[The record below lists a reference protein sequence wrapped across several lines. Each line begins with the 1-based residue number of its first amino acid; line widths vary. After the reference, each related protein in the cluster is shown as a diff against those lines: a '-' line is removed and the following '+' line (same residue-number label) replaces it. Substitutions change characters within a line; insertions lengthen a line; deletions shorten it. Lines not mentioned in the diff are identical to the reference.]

1 MSEIR
6 RKYRPGDQPLPVPND
21 GRSMHDLVG
30 EDLVAM
36 WPPRQVAV
44 IIGDLQARKR
54 LGLERYGSLLQAHNG
69 RSALRDLYEELLDA
83 AVYAKQVQEET
94 VAAQRRLDIDPVYLD
109 LLGRLT
115 QVRRLLD
122 EHS

>member
-1 MSEIR
+1 MSEIK
-6 RKYRPGDQPLPVPND
+6 RKDRPGDQPLPVPND
-21 GRSMHDLVG
+21 GPSMHDLVG

-36 WPPRQVAV
+36 WPPRRVAV

-94 VAAQRRLDIDPVYLD
+94 VVAQRRLDIDPVYLE